1 MAVSTNTGARTVF
14 HYDERYDSRLHTH
27 LDHETTLA
35 DKSRL
40 FYSAIVDRPDAVDGL
55 KPHIVRRPI
64 EPRAQRLL
72 PDVTPGRGSACA
84 VLCRARR

>member
-40 FYSAIVDRPDAVDGL
+40 FYSAIP
-55 KPHIVRRPI
+55 
-64 EPRAQRLL
+64 
-72 PDVTPGRGSACA
+72 S
-84 VLCRARR
+84 